1 MDPFK
6 AVPQV
11 FDYFPTFSSRHS
23 PLSIRRFA
31 RSFPDLDISTFDFV
45 YVVIYIYAVQNC
57 IGMPRSIVIARL
69 DFPAT
74 MNAQSVVASLLAISA
89 SSHMRY

>member
-6 AVPQV
+6 AVFSYFYLNLSLDCVSLAPREV
-11 FDYFPTFSSRHS
+11 FD
-23 PLSIRRFA
+23 
-31 RSFPDLDISTFDFV
+31 LDTSTFDLV
-45 YVVIYIYAVQNC
+45 YVEIYIYNVQNC
-57 IGMPRSIVIARL
+57 IAMPRSIVIARL
-69 DFPAT
+69 DFLAA